1 MENNETKQSQTIAK
15 RAIKIALIACMIT
28 LIFASISLWI
38 LLNQITAT
46 ANLTKSQKML
56 EERVLQLENAKQP

>member
-46 ANLTKSQKML
+46 ANLTKSQKTL

>member
-46 ANLTKSQKML
+46 ANLTKSQKTL
-56 EERVLQLENAKQP
+56 EERVLQLENKQP

>member
-15 RAIKIALIACMIT
+15 RAIKITLIACMIT

>member
-28 LIFASISLWI
+28 LIFVSISLWI

>member
-15 RAIKIALIACMIT
+15 RAIKIALIACMIM

-46 ANLTKSQKML
+46 ANLTKSQKTL
-56 EERVLQLENAKQP
+56 EERVLQLENKQP

>member
-56 EERVLQLENAKQP
+56 EERVLQLENKQP